1 MPKVAFTALLV
12 CLTAAGVLPAA
23 TDDDTTPGTDAAVT
37 VEKARERLTDLLFSD
52 EIDRIDFQATTYEEG
67 VALIH
72 TAVDRI
78 LDRGVA
84 VLGDASIAA
93 DKATEVIEALNGS
106 KTKGMYMTF
115 QKEKQALK
123 VRNRAEAAR
132 LGDIVGE
139 TISII
144 YAEYRSPAISYGD
157 KAANIYK
164 RVRID
169 PEDAISLMERY
180 EETVEFVANLSPAER
195 AKYLN

>member
-1 MPKVAFTALLV
+1 MRKVAFTVLLV
-12 CLTAAGVLPAA
+12 CLTATGVLPSG
-23 TDDDTTPGTDAAVT
+23 TDADTTPGTDAAVT

-67 VALIH
+67 VALVH

-78 LDRGVA
+78 LDRGIA
-84 VLGDASIAA
+84 ALGDASIAA

-144 YAEYRSPAISYGD
+144 YAEYRSPAISSGD